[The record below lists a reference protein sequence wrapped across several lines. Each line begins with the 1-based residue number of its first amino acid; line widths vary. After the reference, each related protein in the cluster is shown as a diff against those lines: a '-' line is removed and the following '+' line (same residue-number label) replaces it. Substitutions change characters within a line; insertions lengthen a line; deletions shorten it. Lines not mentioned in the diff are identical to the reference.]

1 VVFTGGTIS
10 MRFDPVA
17 GGNVPDLDG
26 AGILARAPGLD
37 RFAEVIPI
45 DVGLTP
51 ASHFTFDDLGR
62 IWTIIATHLADPRM
76 DGVVV
81 VQGTD
86 TIEETSFAWDLRHD
100 GPKPVVVTG
109 AMRAPH
115 EAGYDGPANLRD
127 AVAVAAAPAAREAG
141 VVVTLA
147 GTIEPA
153 DDASKT
159 HATALTT
166 FKSPNVG
173 SLGSVRDGL
182 VRLDRGRG
190 VRRHVAGDGPAS
202 PRVHL
207 VMAGIG
213 MDGTLLDAAVASGAE
228 GIVVAA
234 TGSGNT
240 APAMLAAA
248 DRAIRAGIP
257 VVLAS
262 RCPAG
267 AVGTAYA
274 FPGGSATWVRAGAIP
289 AGTLCAIKARVALA
303 YGVGAGMGR
312 DALTALLA
320 DPLP

>member
-1 VVFTGGTIS
+1 

-26 AGILARAPGLD
+26 AGILARTPGLD
-37 RFAEVIPI
+37 RFAEVVPI
-45 DVGLTP
+45 DFGLTP
-51 ASHFTFDDLGR
+51 ASHFTFEDLAR
-62 IWTIIATHLADPRM
+62 IWTVIATSLADPRM

-127 AVAVAAAPAAREAG
+127 AVAVASASSAREVG

-159 HATALTT
+159 HASALTT

-173 SLGSVRDGL
+173 SLGSVVDGRVHL
-182 VRLDRGRG
+182 ARGRG
-190 VRRHVAGDGPAS
+190 VRRHVAGEGPAS
-202 PRVHL
+202 TRVHL
-207 VMAGIG
+207 VTAGIG
-213 MDGTLLDAAVASGAE
+213 TDGILLDAAVAGGAE

-240 APAMLAAA
+240 APSLLAAA
-248 DRAIRAGIP
+248 ERAIRAGIP

-274 FPGGSATWVRAGAIP
+274 FPGGSATWVRGGAIP
-289 AGTLCAIKARVALA
+289 AGILCAIKARVALA
-303 YGVGAGMGR
+303 YGVAAGMDR
-312 DALTALLA
+312 DELAALLA

>member
-1 VVFTGGTIS
+1 

-26 AGILARAPGLD
+26 AGILARTPGLD
-37 RFAEVIPI
+37 RFAEVVPI
-45 DVGLTP
+45 DDGLTP
-51 ASHFTFDDLGR
+51 ASHFTFDDLAR
-62 IWTIIATHLADPRM
+62 IWTVIATSLADPRM

-115 EAGYDGPANLRD
+115 EADYDGPANLRD
-127 AVAVAAAPAAREAG
+127 AVAVAAAPSAREVG

-147 GTIEPA
+147 GMIEPA
-153 DDASKT
+153 DDVSKT
-159 HATALTT
+159 HATALNT

-173 SLGSVRDGL
+173 SLGNVVDGRVRI
-182 VRLDRGRG
+182 DRGRG
-190 VRRHVAGDGPAS
+190 VRRHVAGDGPGS
-202 PRVHL
+202 SRVHL

-213 MDGTLLDAAVASGAE
+213 TDGALVDAAMAVGAE

-248 DRAIRAGIP
+248 ERAIRAGIP

-262 RCPAG
+262 RCPEG

-274 FPGGSATWVRAGAIP
+274 FPGGSATWMRAGAIP
-289 AGTLCAIKARVALA
+289 AGTLCAVKARVALA
-303 YGVGAGMGR
+303 YGVAAGMDR
-312 DALTALLA
+312 DELAALLA